1 MLVKCRIYLN
11 DVKSTELSIC
21 DDVTINNEKFTDSKF
36 NNAYDFLVSFLN
48 SSLQF
53 IDIHTLGKKYAV
65 NKNMISRIEQ
75 IN

>member
-21 DDVTINNEKFTDSKF
+21 DDVAINNEKFTDSKF
-36 NNAYDFLVSFLN
+36 NNVYDFLVSFLN